1 MAGAFPPLAQTW
13 LLWPAWLLLWRIGE
27 GHRPYK
33 PLYWGLFLW
42 NLLTCYWLTLTALS
56 APSPT
61 EALVSFLAGALAILV
76 NPLLMLLPWWGARSL
91 GQKLGSPTPVWLF
104 IFLWGVFEV
113 FHFRWEL
120 SWGWLTLGWA
130 WSAWEIGRN
139 LASVFGPI
147 GLSVWTLIGIALWR
161 ELGTSRG
168 KWGAIGLW
176 FLLTLG
182 MGLFPP
188 SFSGRSGMPR
198 SVWAMQ
204 PNIDPYAKFAEFSP
218 EKQVERL
225 LGLLPLAP
233 PPGSLI
239 VGPETVIPLPVS
251 IDHPRTEPFLRPF
264 FAYAE
269 RYRVNVLLGVV
280 GYKYFSPGMP
290 LPASARPMPEGGGY
304 EMYNAALL
312 IRPDTFQV
320 HIKDRLVPFVERVP
334 YLEVFSFLK
343 GWYIDL
349 GGGFGSFGRPVTQ
362 GPLFLYPDNLPV
374 AVAVCYESIFVEDM
388 RRRLPEAPSLIA
400 ILTNDGWWKKS
411 SGYQQHYTYGRLT
424 AAALGVPAVRGANT
438 GISALLT
445 AEGDPIASMPYD
457 QLGRIHAHLTPQMPT
472 SFYYR
477 FGGGVLGG
485 LLTFVLILWGIQWWR
500 SRRSS
505 A

>member
-1 MAGAFPPLAQTW
+1 M
-13 LLWPAWLLLWRIGE
+13 
-27 GHRPYK
+27 
-33 PLYWGLFLW
+33 
-42 NLLTCYWLTLTALS
+42 LTALS
-56 APSPT
+56 APSLS
-61 EALVSFLAGALAILV
+61 EALVSFIAGVLVILV
-76 NPLLMLLPWWGARSL
+76 NPLLMLLPWWGTRWL
-91 GQKLGSPTPVWLF
+91 GRKLGSPTAVGLF
-104 IFLWGVFEV
+104 IFFWGVFEAL
-113 FHFRWEL
+113 HFRWEL

-130 WSAWEIGRN
+130 WSAWEVGRK
-139 LASVFGPI
+139 LASVFGPV

-161 ELGTSRG
+161 EFSAGWAKRLMLAG
-168 KWGAIGLW
+168 W
-176 FLLTLG
+176 FLLSLG
-182 MGLFPP
+182 IGLFPP
-188 SFSGRSGMPR
+188 AFSGRSGMPR
-198 SVWAMQ
+198 SVWAIQ
-204 PNIDPYAKFAEFSP
+204 PNIDPYAKFAEFPP

-225 LGLLPLAP
+225 LGLLPADP

-239 VGPETVIPLPVS
+239 VGPETTIPLPVS

-280 GYKYFSPGMP
+280 GYKYFPPGLP
-290 LPASARPMPEGGGY
+290 LPPSARPMPEGGGY

-343 GWYIDL
+343 NWHIDL
-349 GGGFGSFGRPVTQ
+349 GGGFGSFGRPVAQ

-411 SGYQQHYTYGRLT
+411 SGYWQHYTYGRLST
-424 AAALGVPAVRGANT
+424 AALGVPAVRSANT

-445 AEGDPIASMPYD
+445 AEGDPMASMPYD
-457 QLGRIHAHLTPQMPT
+457 QLGRIQAQLLPQMPT
-472 SFYYR
+472 TFYYR
-477 FGGGVLGG
+477 FGEGALWG
-485 LLTFVLILWGIQWWR
+485 LLTFVLSVWGIQWWL